1 MKNYLGRNF
10 KCLGKWNR
18 VEIDKEDEEKLQQE
32 LREKN
37 NNIMKECLLDA
48 RELLNAN
55 CRSFEV
61 RTILASALFNKRA
74 PQSYTIYQIYLD
86 NLVQEMK
93 RKACKEEQ

>member
-10 KCLGKWNR
+10 KWLGKWNR

-37 NNIMKECLLDA
+37 NKIMKECLHDA

-61 RTILASALFNKRA
+61 RSIFT
-74 PQSYTIYQIYLD
+74 
-86 NLVQEMK
+86 
-93 RKACKEEQ
+93 RK